1 MIERGIR
8 LKDKFEEFKKLK
20 FPSVPIDLDIAAE
33 LALEDGNLAG
43 YVTGHLAHVRKN
55 FQPIDLSC
63 INKRLQGYEAK
74 NDEEKKEIEYI
85 KEYLNKMLELQDLVQ
100 ADLKHN

>member
-1 MIERGIR
+1 MNNFEK
-8 LKDKFEEFKKLK
+8 LKSKFEEFKKLK

-55 FQPIDLSC
+55 FQPVDLSY
-63 INKRLQGYEAK
+63 INKQLREYEAK
-74 NDEEKKEIEYI
+74 NDEENEEIEYI
-85 KEYLNKMLELQDLVQ
+85 KEYLNKMLELQDLLQ